1 MHYYL
6 FISFFLCIVVQSVA
20 QKQRKVVTTYGY
32 ETTQLT
38 TITTNAAQ
46 AIQTDKFYLNSKSN
60 ALVKGGK
67 NRVLIP
73 IHLPENTQEW
83 FYRYIASRDEVDVTS
98 TLKTFSLAGELT
110 QYLNSK
116 NPLKNAVNSLA
127 TPPGANIC
135 DIYMLN
141 ETNAKLFKDKESFE
155 YNISASRENYKSGNV
170 LVKNNNN
177 ELVYLGINN
186 PDGLHGIH
194 VAIEIVAVVAQES
207 QIEETIRI
215 PIYTSFLE

>member
-1 MHYYL
+1 MRIYQLL
-6 FISFFLCIVVQSVA
+6 FSLLVFSYTHA
-20 QKQRKVVTTYGY
+20 QKERKVNTSYGY

-46 AIQTDKFYLNSKSN
+46 AIQTDKFYLNSTSN

-73 IHLPENTQEW
+73 IHLPYNTQEW
-83 FYRYIASRDEVDVTS
+83 YYRYTSSRNEEDITG
-98 TLKTFSLAGELT
+98 TLNTFNLAGELT
-110 QYLNSK
+110 QYINSK
-116 NPLKNAVNSLA
+116 NPLKSAVNSLA

-135 DIYMLN
+135 DIYVLN
-141 ETNAKLFKDKESFE
+141 EMNAKLFRDKEDFD
-155 YNISASRENYKSGNV
+155 YVISASRENYKSGNV

-177 ELVYLGINN
+177 ELIYLGINN

-194 VAIEIVAVVAQES
+194 IAIEIVAIVAEES

-215 PIYTSFLE
+215 PIYTYYLE